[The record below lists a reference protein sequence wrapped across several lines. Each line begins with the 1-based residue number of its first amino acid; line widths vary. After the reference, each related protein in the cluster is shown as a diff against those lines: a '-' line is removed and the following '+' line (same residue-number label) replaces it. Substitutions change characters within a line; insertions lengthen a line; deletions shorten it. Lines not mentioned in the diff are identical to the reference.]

1 MQLIAINRSK
11 AHTVFLTE
19 EEMAPIKIVKKFLTK
34 LYILS
39 TVGGDMYVTS
49 SVLTKKMLQEDNSDP
64 LYIARNEEVISEN
77 FSRRVAKNID
87 TDFFLLATAL
97 NPR

>member
-1 MQLIAINRSK
+1 MARIK
-11 AHTVFLTE
+11 TVN
-19 EEMAPIKIVKKFLTK
+19 KFLTK
-34 LYILS
+34 LYIFS
-39 TVGGDMYVTS
+39 TTLGGDKCVTS
-49 SVLTKKMLQEDNSDP
+49 SVLMPVIACMKKMLQEDSSDP
-64 LYIARNEEVISEN
+64 LYIARMEEVISEN

>member
-1 MQLIAINRSK
+1 
-11 AHTVFLTE
+11 
-19 EEMAPIKIVKKFLTK
+19 MAPIKIMKKFLTK
-34 LYILS
+34 LYIFS
-39 TVGGDMYVTS
+39 TTLGGDMYVTA
-49 SVLTKKMLQEDNSDP
+49 SVLTKKMLQEDSSDP
-64 LYIARNEEVISEN
+64 LYIARMEEVISEN

>member
-1 MQLIAINRSK
+1 
-11 AHTVFLTE
+11 
-19 EEMAPIKIVKKFLTK
+19 MAPIKIVKKFLTK
-34 LYILS
+34 LYIFS
-39 TVGGDMYVTS
+39 TTLGGDMYVTS
-49 SVLTKKMLQEDNSDP
+49 SVLTKKMLQEDSSDP
-64 LYIARNEEVISEN
+64 LYIARMEEVISEN

>member
-1 MQLIAINRSK
+1 
-11 AHTVFLTE
+11 
-19 EEMAPIKIVKKFLTK
+19 
-34 LYILS
+34 
-39 TVGGDMYVTS
+39 MYVTS
-49 SVLTKKMLQEDNSDP
+49 SVLTKKMLQEDSND
-64 LYIARNEEVISEN
+64 IARMEEVISEN

>member
-1 MQLIAINRSK
+1 MACIK
-11 AHTVFLTE
+11 TVN
-19 EEMAPIKIVKKFLTK
+19 KFLTK
-34 LYILS
+34 LDIFS
-39 TVGGDMYVTS
+39 TTLGGDMYVTS

-64 LYIARNEEVISEN
+64 LYIARMEEVISEN

>member
-1 MQLIAINRSK
+1 
-11 AHTVFLTE
+11 
-19 EEMAPIKIVKKFLTK
+19 MAPIKIVKKFLTK
-34 LYILS
+34 LYIFS
-39 TVGGDMYVTS
+39 TTLGGDMYVTA
-49 SVLTKKMLQEDNSDP
+49 SVLTKKMLQEDSND
-64 LYIARNEEVISEN
+64 IARMEEVISEN

>member
-1 MQLIAINRSK
+1 
-11 AHTVFLTE
+11 
-19 EEMAPIKIVKKFLTK
+19 MAPIKIVKKFLTK
-34 LYILS
+34 LYIFS
-39 TVGGDMYVTS
+39 TTLGGDMYVTA
-49 SVLTKKMLQEDNSDP
+49 SVLTKKMLQEDSSDP
-64 LYIARNEEVISEN
+64 LYIARMEEVISEN